1 MPKQLA
7 YLYDNT
13 IPIYFDSGIGN
24 EYRRQEKMYE
34 RLLKF
39 YKGIN
44 NEVQFQFYNHD
55 NKKVNIGQHTIKF
68 NLLPI
73 ICGYHLRE
81 YGATQSQLNT
91 GRLHI
96 VFRSGA

>member
-13 IPIYFDSGIGN
+13 IPVYFDSGIGSD
-24 EYRRQEKMYE
+24 YRRQDKMYE

-44 NEVQFQFYNHD
+44 RV
-55 NKKVNIGQHTIKF
+55 
-68 NLLPI
+68 
-73 ICGYHLRE
+73 
-81 YGATQSQLNT
+81 S
-91 GRLHI
+91 
-96 VFRSGA
+96 